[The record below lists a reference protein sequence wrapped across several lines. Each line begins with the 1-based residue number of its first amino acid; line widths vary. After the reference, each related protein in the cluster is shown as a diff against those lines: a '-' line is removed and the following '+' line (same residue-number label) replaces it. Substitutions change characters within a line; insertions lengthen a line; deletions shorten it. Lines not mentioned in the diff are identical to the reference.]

1 MTSTTGEDR
10 GLAPAATH
18 RKIPS
23 DTLAI
28 RIMIARVSVGLTIK
42 EAAERCG
49 LNYGSWSN
57 WEAGKRPLDYMDVTD
72 AISEGLD
79 VDPEWLRRGGP
90 LTPAPPTQRDRSG
103 RRGGGSLTRRYVIV
117 PERVTPFGQ
126 VKPATRSSQAGS
138 APRDVRPLPRPGSSA
153 RAKPVRRAA

>member
-10 GLAPAATH
+10 GLDPAATY

-28 RIMIARVSVGLTIK
+28 RIMIARVSAGLTIK
-42 EAAERCG
+42 EAAEQCG

-72 AISEGLD
+72 AISDGLD

-90 LTPAPPTQRDRSG
+90 LTPVPPTQRDRHG
-103 RRGGGSLTRRYVIV
+103 RRGGGSLTAGYAMIPDRIR
-117 PERVTPFGQ
+117 PFGP
-126 VKPATRSSQAGS
+126 VRMATRRDVAGG
-138 APRDVRPLPRPGSSA
+138 PRDTRPTGRREPSNRVKSG
-153 RAKPVRRAA
+153 RRAA